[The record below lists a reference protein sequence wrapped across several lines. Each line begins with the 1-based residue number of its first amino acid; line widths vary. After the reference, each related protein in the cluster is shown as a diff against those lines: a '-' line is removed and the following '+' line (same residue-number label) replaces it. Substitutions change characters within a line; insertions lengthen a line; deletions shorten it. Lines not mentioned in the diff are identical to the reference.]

1 MPDALSGNMKS
12 AGWFPPFFSI
22 YIHVPFCWN
31 LCDFCHFYRVK
42 PREIEAYLDAL
53 AREVDSISGTISAPV
68 RSVYVGGGTPSVLPA
83 RFYESLFRHLDEA
96 FFMDGTSESSIEV
109 VPGAGTDEL
118 GRLQEAGFGR
128 VSIGIKS
135 FDPDSLAALGVRRE
149 EESAERSVEAARSAG
164 FISVGIDL
172 VYGFSG
178 QEEESFINDL
188 QTALLLDPDHI
199 SLYSLVQSADS
210 GPREINQDTAAAMF
224 TESIRTLIAGGY
236 RQYEICNFAKPGHEC
251 LHNINYWRDGDFIGL
266 GPSAHSAVTAEGTRS
281 RWRNAADLAAYMA
294 DPGSV
299 KEELCVEGPEIRPAE
314 ALMLALRQTEGVD
327 IDHFILRYGK
337 DPRIILGS
345 SLKRFRELGLIR
357 TSARRIRLTTRGML
371 LSNEVFGA
379 IV

>member
-1 MPDALSGNMKS
+1 MPDALSGDMKS
-12 AGWFPPFFSI
+12 GGWFPPFFSI
-22 YIHVPFCWN
+22 YIHVPFCLN
-31 LCDFCHFYRVK
+31 LCDFCHFYREK
-42 PREIEAYLDAL
+42 PREVDTYLDAL
-53 AREVDSISGTISAPV
+53 AREVHSISGRISAPV

-83 RFYESLFRHLDEA
+83 RSYESLFRHLDEA
-96 FFMDGTSESSIEV
+96 FFMDGVLESSIEV
-109 VPGAGTDEL
+109 VPETGTDEL
-118 GRLQEAGFGR
+118 VRLSEAGFER

-135 FDPDSLAALGVRRE
+135 FNPDSLAALGARRE
-149 EESAERSVEAARSAG
+149 EESAEGSVEAARNAG

-172 VYGFSG
+172 VYAFSG
-178 QEEESFINDL
+178 QKEESFIDDI

-199 SLYSLVQSADS
+199 SLYSLVQSADLS
-210 GPREINQDTAAAMF
+210 PREINQDTAATMY
-224 TESIRTLIAGGY
+224 TESRRILIAGGY
-236 RQYEICNFAKPGHEC
+236 LQYEICNFAKPGHEC

-281 RWRNAADLAAYMA
+281 RWHNAADLAAYMA
-294 DPGSV
+294 DPGSAG
-299 KEELCVEGPEIRPAE
+299 EELSVEGPEIRPAE

-337 DPRIILGS
+337 DPRKILGP
-345 SLKRFRELGLIR
+345 SLKRFSELGLIR